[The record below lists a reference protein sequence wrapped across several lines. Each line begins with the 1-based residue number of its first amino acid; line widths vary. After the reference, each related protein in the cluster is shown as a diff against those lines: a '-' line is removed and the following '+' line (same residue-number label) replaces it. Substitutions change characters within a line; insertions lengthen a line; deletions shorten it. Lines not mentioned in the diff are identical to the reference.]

1 MQKLSRRDNFILY
14 SSISIFMFLFAYAM
28 VPLYQ
33 IFCNKTGY
41 LGTIQEK
48 ISPSNKISNE
58 TIEVEFIGYQKSG
71 VNLFPLERRK
81 NIRIGENI
89 LTFYRMENKTNKK
102 ITGMSIYN
110 VTPYKTGAYF
120 NKIHCFCFEQQ
131 TINANETI
139 DLPVYFF
146 IGNDFLDDSEAK
158 NVKSIA
164 LSYTFIPSTS
174 QI

>member
-58 TIEVEFIGYQKSG
+58 TIEVEFIGYQK
-71 VNLFPLERRK
+71 VE
-81 NIRIGENI
+81 
-89 LTFYRMENKTNKK
+89 
-102 ITGMSIYN
+102 
-110 VTPYKTGAYF
+110 
-120 NKIHCFCFEQQ
+120 
-131 TINANETI
+131 
-139 DLPVYFF
+139 
-146 IGNDFLDDSEAK
+146 
-158 NVKSIA
+158 
-164 LSYTFIPSTS
+164 
-174 QI
+174 